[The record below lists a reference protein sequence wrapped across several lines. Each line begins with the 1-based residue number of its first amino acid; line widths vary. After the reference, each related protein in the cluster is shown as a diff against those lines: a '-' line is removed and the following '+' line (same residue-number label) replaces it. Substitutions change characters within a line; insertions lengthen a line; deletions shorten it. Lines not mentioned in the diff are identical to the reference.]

1 MINYV
6 FKRILS
12 VIPVLLIV
20 AVVVFSITYLTPG
33 DPARVILGAD
43 ATETEVI
50 ELQEKMGLNDSP
62 IEQFTRWFG
71 NLLQGDL
78 GDSYFM
84 NKSVM
89 AAFADHFMP
98 TLSLALMAQLIA
110 ILIALPLGIFAA
122 VRRGSILD
130 QTVMGISLIGISVPS
145 FLLALILVLIF
156 SVNLGLLPVAGYQPL
171 TAGLDMHLRYLLM
184 PAVALGAMQA
194 ALITRMTRSAMLEV
208 FNNNYIKTA
217 HSKGVKEKKVLFK
230 HALRNA
236 ALPILTVIG
245 QTFGVLITGAAVVET
260 VFNIPGIGQLIIN
273 SVERRDFPVIQGVVL
288 LISITYVLLNLIIDL
303 LYGVLDP
310 RIRLDKK

>member
-6 FKRILS
+6 FKRFLS

-43 ATETEVI
+43 ATEIEVV
-50 ELQEKMGLNDSP
+50 ELQDKMGLNDSL

-78 GDSYFM
+78 GYSYFM
-84 NKSVM
+84 NLSVLE
-89 AAFADHFMP
+89 AFSEHFMP
-98 TLSLALMAQLIA
+98 TLSLALMAQIIA
-110 ILIALPLGIFAA
+110 ILIALPLGIIAA

-130 QTVMGISLIGISVPS
+130 QIVMGISLIGISVPS

-171 TAGLDMHLRYLLM
+171 SAGLGMHIKYLLM
-184 PAVALGAMQA
+184 PAIALGAMQA

-217 HSKGVKEKKVLFK
+217 HSKGVKERKVLFK

-236 ALPILTVIG
+236 ALPILTVVG

-288 LISITYVLLNLIIDL
+288 LISVTYVLLNLVIDL

-310 RIRLDKK
+310 RVRLDKK